1 MKRKILSCYAAV
13 IIAASILALSAAG
26 PKIRDMLSP
35 AVDCVIPEL
44 SNTETGVAYKLPK
57 EFLFAD
63 ETGDYVLIAAVNEDC
78 PEFCYRAVR
87 KDAAVLYEDEL
98 YVYVSSF
105 GVSPES
111 RIIRATEKGG
121 TIENGRRIILK

>member
-1 MKRKILSCYAAV
+1 MKRKKLSCFAAV

-44 SNTETGVAYKLPK
+44 INTETGGAYKLPK
-57 EFLFAD
+57 EYLVTD
-63 ETGDYVLIAAVNEDC
+63 ESGDYILLAAVNDDC

-87 KDAAVLYEDEL
+87 KSVTVMYEDES
-98 YVYVSSF
+98 YVYVTLY
-105 GVSPES
+105 GLSPDS
-111 RIIRATEKGG
+111 RIIRSSASGG
-121 TIENGRRIILK
+121 VIGDGRRIRLK

>member
-1 MKRKILSCYAAV
+1 MKRKKLSCFAAV

-57 EFLFAD
+57 EFLGYRRSA
-63 ETGDYVLIAAVNEDC
+63 IA
-78 PEFCYRAVR
+78 P
-87 KDAAVLYEDEL
+87 
-98 YVYVSSF
+98 
-105 GVSPES
+105 
-111 RIIRATEKGG
+111 GG
-121 TIENGRRIILK
+121 GARGK